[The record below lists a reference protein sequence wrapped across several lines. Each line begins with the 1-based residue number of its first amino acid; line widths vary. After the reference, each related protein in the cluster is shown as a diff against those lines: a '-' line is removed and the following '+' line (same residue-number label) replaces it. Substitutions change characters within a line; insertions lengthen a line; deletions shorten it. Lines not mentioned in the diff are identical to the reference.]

1 MIVTK
6 PQKPIKPI
14 QPIKAIELTKP
25 KAPKKPVHHR
35 KFGSEVSAPKRTTAA
50 DIPEFGTGG
59 YVSALEDEDRRS
71 GSKPNAST
79 SSTSSLS
86 AMNSGDWLNPSHPIP
101 DYLGSD
107 WMFESVVYSKNR

>member
-14 QPIKAIELTKP
+14 PPIKPIEPTKP
-25 KAPKKPVHHR
+25 KAPKKPVKHR
-35 KFGSEVSAPKRTTAA
+35 KFGSEVSVPKAKP
-50 DIPEFGTGG
+50 IPEFGTGG

-71 GSKPNAST
+71 GSRSTSKTT

-86 AMNSGDWLNPSHPIP
+86 AKTSGDWLNPSHPIP

-107 WMFESVVYSKNR
+107 WLSH

>member
-14 QPIKAIELTKP
+14 QPIMPIEPTKP

-35 KFGSEVSAPKRTTAA
+35 KFGSEVSPPKHKP
-50 DIPEFGTGG
+50 IPEFGTGG

-71 GSKPNAST
+71 GGKPNNST
-79 SSTSSLS
+79 TTTSTSSLS
-86 AMNSGDWLNPSHPIP
+86 AMNSGEWLNPQHETP

-107 WMFESVVYSKNR
+107 WMTH

>member
-14 QPIKAIELTKP
+14 PPIKAIEPTKP

-35 KFGSEVSAPKRTTAA
+35 KFGSEVSVPKPKP
-50 DIPEFGTGG
+50 IPEFGTGG

-71 GSKPNAST
+71 GSRSTTTPTT
-79 SSTSSLS
+79 SSTNLTGCNIFNINACS
-86 AMNSGDWLNPSHPIP
+86 
-101 DYLGSD
+101 
-107 WMFESVVYSKNR
+107 WM

>member
-35 KFGSEVSAPKRTTAA
+35 KFGSEVSVPKPKP
-50 DIPEFGTGG
+50 IPEFGTGG
-59 YVSALEDEDRRS
+59 YVSALEDEDRRY

-86 AMNSGDWLNPSHPIP
+86 AMNSGNWLNPSHPIP

>member
-14 QPIKAIELTKP
+14 QPIKAIEPTKA

-35 KFGSEVSAPKRTTAA
+35 KFGSEVSPPKPKP
-50 DIPEFGTGG
+50 IPEFGTCV
-59 YVSALEDEDRRS
+59 YVSALEDQDHRS
-71 GSKPNAST
+71 GGKPNTST
-79 SSTSSLS
+79 MTTSTSSLS
-86 AMNSGDWLNPSHPIP
+86 SVMSGEWLNPPHPLP

-107 WMFESVVYSKNR
+107 WMLR

>member
-14 QPIKAIELTKP
+14 PLIKPIEPINP
-25 KAPKKPVHHR
+25 KAPKKPVKHR
-35 KFGSEVSAPKRTTAA
+35 KFGSEVSVPKPKP
-50 DIPEFGTGG
+50 IPEFGTGG
-59 YVSALEDEDRRS
+59 YVSALEDDDRRS
-71 GSKPNAST
+71 GSKPNTSTTT

-86 AMNSGDWLNPSHPIP
+86 AMTSGDWLNPSHPIP

-107 WMFESVVYSKNR
+107 WMFESGVYSKNR

>member
-14 QPIKAIELTKP
+14 LPIKPIEPTKP

-35 KFGSEVSAPKRTTAA
+35 KAGSEVSPPKPKT
-50 DIPEFGTGG
+50 IPEFGTGG
-59 YVSALEDEDRRS
+59 YVSALEDQDRRS
-71 GSKPNAST
+71 GGKPS
-79 SSTSSLS
+79 SSTTPTSTFSLS
-86 AMNSGDWLNPSHPIP
+86 AAMSGEWLNPPHPIP

-107 WMFESVVYSKNR
+107 WLLR

>member
-6 PQKPIKPI
+6 PQKPIQPI
-14 QPIKAIELTKP
+14 QPIKPIEPTKP

-35 KFGSEVSAPKRTTAA
+35 KAGSEVSPPKPRKTS

-59 YVSALEDEDRRS
+59 YVSALEDQDRRS
-71 GSKPNAST
+71 GTKPNTST
-79 SSTSSLS
+79 TTTSTSSLS
-86 AMNSGDWLNPSHPIP
+86 AMNSGEWLNPPHPIP

-107 WMFESVVYSKNR
+107 WMFR